1 MRPVALTAAFK
12 VRLEDG
18 VEVGPLDAVM
28 LRSWWQQGMVKGD
41 TLIRQVS
48 PTPSKRWI
56 RLGDALDISDWG
68 GAGGSRG
75 RRRGG
80 EEAEEEEDESTT
92 GGPEKWRILVAAG
105 LLLAMAG
112 VAGYFAFFPA
122 RLLPVFQ
129 RGPWRE
135 IALGFLVLFLLLLR
149 GWEPARKAVRVLVC
163 ILTFAPFALAA
174 PIVVEG
180 LSKGMN
186 VPALLALFFVWVL
199 ASGLFFLLAGRPLS
213 RGSVVFCLLW
223 IVLGAAGAANFGL
236 TGQPLVAAI
245 L

>member
-1 MRPVALTAAFK
+1 MALAAAFK

-18 VEVGPLDAVM
+18 VEVGPLDAEM

-75 RRRGG
+75 RARRG
-80 EEAEEEEDESTT
+80 EEEEEDDESTT
-92 GGPEKWRILVAAG
+92 GGAAKWRIFVAAG
-105 LLLAMAG
+105 LLLAMAA
-112 VAGYFAFFPA
+112 VAGYFAFFPT
-122 RLLPVFQ
+122 RLLPAFQ

-135 IALGFLVLFLLLLR
+135 IGLGFLALFLLLVP
-149 GWEPARKAVRVLVC
+149 GWEPGRKAVRVLVC
-163 ILTFAPFALAA
+163 VLTFAPFALAA
-174 PIVVEG
+174 PVVVDG
-180 LSKGMN
+180 LSQGMN
-186 VPALLALFFVWVL
+186 VPALLALFFLWVL

-213 RGSVVFCLLW
+213 RASAVLCLLW
-223 IVLGAAGAANFGL
+223 IVLGALGAANFGL